1 MRVENIDFWAD
12 RASGQDRA
20 NWVDSFKQTEVPW
33 VKHVALDELLQ
44 FTRRG
49 KTEGANWVV
58 SFEYTG
64 APWIKHVASGG
75 ISTANLGLSGLL

>member
-1 MRVENIDFWAD
+1 M
-12 RASGQDRA
+12 
-20 NWVDSFKQTEVPW
+20 
-33 VKHVALDELLQ
+33 KHVALDELLQ

-64 APWIKHVASGG
+64 APWMKHVASGG
-75 ISTANLGLSGLL
+75 ISTANLGLDGLL